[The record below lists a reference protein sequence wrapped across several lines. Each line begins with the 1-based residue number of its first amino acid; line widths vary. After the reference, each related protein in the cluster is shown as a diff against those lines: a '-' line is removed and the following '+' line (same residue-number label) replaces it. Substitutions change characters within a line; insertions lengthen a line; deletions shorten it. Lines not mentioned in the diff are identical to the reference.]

1 MYKNH
6 VTHVHAAQDWSKA
19 FKKPEVSIGG
29 GVLEGKMYDA
39 KGVNAIG
46 DLPSKQDLYAQIA
59 VAINAVPK
67 GLAVTINQLPE
78 KTARAIKL
86 AFVPDA

>member
-1 MYKNH
+1 M
-6 VTHVHAAQDWSKA
+6 VPRIMLTHCSGLQDWSKT
-19 FKKPEVSIGG
+19 FKKPEAIGG
-29 GVLEGKMYDA
+29 GVLEGKLYDA

-46 DLPSKQDLYAQIA
+46 DLPSKQELYAKIA
-59 VAINAVPK
+59 AAINAVPK
-67 GLAVTINQLPE
+67 GLAVTVKQVPE